1 MINTPYDYIPQ
12 GWQCPQCKKIHAP
25 QVLGCSCRPVVTTTY
40 TTLTDLDKIN
50 KEFQE
55 FFGKNTKLSR
65 TELDEAEYAPN
76 IEKIMPDPNNP
87 NDYPI

>member
-55 FFGKNTKLSR
+55 FFGKNT
-65 TELDEAEYAPN
+65 DYNP
-76 IEKIMPDPNNP
+76 EKDVK
-87 NDYPI
+87 PIIRDTLKD